1 MRIKERLT
9 WVSSRKAFYT
19 LRSACRQKDHK
30 MSKKA
35 ELFAIQSSK
44 GFIKSSGVQSGEF
57 TPDLASAKLY
67 NSELKASNMMKGWSK
82 KQEWDAVCWVAKI
95 EVAVVGKVE
104 AAAEEPA
111 TIRKK
116 KTTTKAVKKT
126 AKKAKAKKRA

>member
-1 MRIKERLT
+1 
-9 WVSSRKAFYT
+9 
-19 LRSACRQKDHK
+19 

-44 GFIKSSGVQSGEF
+44 GFIKSSGVQNGEF

-67 NSELKASNMMKGWSK
+67 DSELKASNMMKGWSK